1 MVMGRRRGAV
11 LVAAV
16 LTPIFAAVQAPIAA
30 GASEAPW
37 IDTNDRAAVVE
48 AYVAEFDR
56 LEPASGYTGN
66 PATCT
71 PGTTSQ
77 EWRDSIVQR
86 VNWYR
91 AMAGV
96 GPVSERAAYSSATQQ
111 ASTMMAAEGSLS
123 HEPDAG
129 WACHTS
135 IGDAAAGSSNLALG
149 INGIRAIDA
158 YIRDPGSNNHSV
170 GHRRTL
176 LYPQLLE
183 VGSGDVDGGDGFHPA
198 NTLHVFDDNLWG
210 TRPGVRESQ
219 DFVAWPPAGYV
230 PAETT
235 WGRWSFSLPGADFSA
250 ASVTVTDS
258 LGVIQVQV
266 LERIQ
271 GENPGDRIAPEPS
284 IVWSVGGDTN
294 SIQLPEPVDGDECY
308 GVTVSGVR
316 LSGATQPDYRYSS
329 CVIDLNFDP
338 SSIPT
343 PSTPASPSSSH
354 SGCDTIAFDVWT
366 VPCWTDDGTLEGFT
380 DITASWQREPV
391 AWLVGNGI
399 TTGVSATRFDP
410 DVSLTRA
417 QAATLIWR
425 LVGSPTPP
433 NDAPTFADVPSGTYY
448 ADAVR
453 WMARFGITMGTG
465 GDRFS
470 PNAPATRAEFVTFL
484 WRLVDEPLTNGSIP
498 FTDLTAGWQ
507 TSSVR
512 WASATEITTGIS
524 ATTFVPNAPVTRGQA
539 AALLARFAGA
549 VS

>member
-1 MVMGRRRGAV
+1 MVTGRRRGAV
-11 LVAAV
+11 LVVAV
-16 LTPIFAAVQAPIAA
+16 LAPIFAAVQAPIAA
-30 GASEAPW
+30 GAANAPW
-37 IDTNDRAAVVE
+37 IDTNDRAAVME
-48 AYVAEFDR
+48 AYLTEFDR
-56 LEPASGYTGN
+56 VEPASGYTGN

-96 GPVSERAAYSSATQQ
+96 GPVSERSAYSSATQQ

-123 HEPDAG
+123 HDPDAG

-135 IGDAAAGSSNLALG
+135 AGDNAARSSNLALG

-158 YIRDPGSNNHSV
+158 YVRDPGSNNHSV

-183 VGSGDVDGGDGFHPA
+183 VGSGDVDGGNGFHAA
-198 NTLHVFDDNLWG
+198 NTLHVFDDNVWG
-210 TRPGVRESQ
+210 DRPIVRESQ
-219 DFVAWPPAGYV
+219 NFVAWPPAGYV
-230 PAETT
+230 PPETT
-235 WGRWSFSLPGADFSA
+235 WGRWSFSLPSADFSA

-258 LGVIQVQV
+258 LGAIRVQV
-266 LERIQ
+266 LGRIQ
-271 GENPGDRIAPEPS
+271 AENPSDRIAPESS

-294 SIQLPEPVDGDECY
+294 STQLPEPVDGDECY
-308 GVTVSGVR
+308 EITVSGVQ
-316 LSGATQPDYRYSS
+316 LSGVTQPDYRYSS
-329 CVIDLNFDP
+329 CVIDLDFDP
-338 SSIPT
+338 ASIPAPAT
-343 PSTPASPSSSH
+343 PVSPL
-354 SGCDTIAFDVWT
+354 SGPGECDSIDFAVWA
-366 VPCWTDDGTLEGFT
+366 VPCWTEERTLAGFT
-380 DITASWQREPV
+380 DVTATWQRESV

-399 TTGVSATRFDP
+399 TTGVSASRFDP
-410 DVSLTRA
+410 DASLTRA

-433 NDAPTFADVPSGTYY
+433 KDAPTFDDVPSDAYY

-465 GDRFS
+465 ADRFS
-470 PNAPATRAEFVTFL
+470 PDAPATRAEFVTFL
-484 WRLVDEPLTNGSIP
+484 WRLVDEPITNGSMP
-498 FTDLTAGWQ
+498 FTDLTASWQ

-512 WASATEITTGIS
+512 WAAATEITTGIS
-524 ATTFVPNAPVTRGQA
+524 ATTFAPNATVTRGQA